1 MFHDI
6 HLTAQRNF
14 SKFEGVGMQKPR
26 ENVLLA
32 ILIAN
37 NAVFCPLSHRE
48 KLFPPILV
56 YKGLHTMFHD
66 IHLTAQRNFSKF
78 EGVGMQKPR
87 ENVLLAILILIANN
101 TFWSLITR
109 FLALS
114 FAWGGGGLK
123 VVKIKKKI
131 NFGFCYPK
139 AFQGCNKKIRGV
151 TL

>member
-37 NAVFCPLSHRE
+37 N
-48 KLFPPILV
+48 
-56 YKGLHTMFHD
+56 
-66 IHLTAQRNFSKF
+66 
-78 EGVGMQKPR
+78 
-87 ENVLLAILILIANN
+87 

-114 FAWGGGGLK
+114 FAWGGLK
-123 VVKIKKKI
+123 VVKIKKKF

-139 AFQGCNKKIRGV
+139 AFQGCNKKNPWCNPLRGGQNLV
-151 TL
+151 FNISQILLLRVNYKLFRNKFKKFIAWSVQYTLLVYS